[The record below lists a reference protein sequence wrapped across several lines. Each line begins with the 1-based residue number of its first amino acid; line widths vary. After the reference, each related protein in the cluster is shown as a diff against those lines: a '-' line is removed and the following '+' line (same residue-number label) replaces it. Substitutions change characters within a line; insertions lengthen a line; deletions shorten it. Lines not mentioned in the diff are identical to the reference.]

1 MKLLTK
7 EIKARFA
14 KLGRQEE
21 AGDNAVVVCKFFDP
35 CGSWTWYATEFDPE
49 EGIFFG
55 MVHGFEDELGY
66 FSLAELEGIRG
77 PLGLGI
83 ERDLHWSETTL
94 EALRLEHHHS

>member
-1 MKLLTK
+1 
-7 EIKARFA
+7 
-14 KLGRQEE
+14 
-21 AGDNAVVVCKFFDP
+21 
-35 CGSWTWYATEFDPE
+35 
-49 EGIFFG
+49 

-94 EALRLEHHHS
+94 EALRLKLHHS